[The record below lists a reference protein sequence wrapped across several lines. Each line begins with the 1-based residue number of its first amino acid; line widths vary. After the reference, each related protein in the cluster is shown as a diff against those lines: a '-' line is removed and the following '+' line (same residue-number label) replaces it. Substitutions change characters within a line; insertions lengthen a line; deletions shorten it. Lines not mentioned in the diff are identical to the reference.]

1 MDIKFSII
9 TPSFNNAHFIVD
21 TIESVLS
28 QTYKNFEYIVIDGGS
43 NDDTV
48 NILKK
53 YKAIKWISEKDCG
66 CADAINKGLKLIT
79 GDYISWINSD
89 DYYEPD
95 ALFNVYEAIKKSS
108 AGLIY
113 GNLNYVDYGKK
124 LISNDKTHI
133 YDLNYLLN
141 YDADIIRQ
149 PATFFK
155 SELLLKTG
163 NLNIDLKCVFDYD
176 FIIRF
181 LKVTQTYYIDKT
193 LANYRY
199 HNNTLTR
206 RNISTQGKEIIK
218 VSLENG
224 GRFASKLVLKNLLK
238 KIILKKI
245 YFGSD

>member
-21 TIESVLS
+21 TIESVLN
-28 QTYKNFEYIVIDGGS
+28 QTYKNFEYIIIDGGS

-53 YKAIKWISEKDCG
+53 YKTVKWISEKDG
-66 CADAINKGLKLIT
+66 GSADAINKGLKLIT
-79 GDYISWINSD
+79 GDYVAWINSD

-95 ALFNVYEAIKKSS
+95 ALFNVNESIKESG

-113 GNLNYVDYGKK
+113 GNLNYVDYEKK
-124 LISNDKTHI
+124 LIRNDKTHV

-141 YDADIIRQ
+141 HDADIIRQ

-155 SELLLKTG
+155 SDLLLKTG
-163 NLNIDLKCVFDYD
+163 NLNTNLKCVFDYD
-176 FIIRF
+176 FIIQY
-181 LKVTQTYYIDKT
+181 LKVTEPYYINKT
-193 LANYRY
+193 LANYRD

-224 GRFASKLVLKNLLK
+224 GRYFSKLILKNLIK
-238 KIILKKI
+238 KVLFKKY
-245 YFGSD
+245 YFGND